1 MNELSGT
8 RVLVIEDEDPVRSNL
23 IELLEEEGFF
33 VLGAENGSVGV
44 EQARCFHPDLVI
56 CDIML
61 PRLDGYG
68 VLAIFRQETELSS
81 IPFIFLTAKTE
92 RLDIRS
98 AMELGADDYIT
109 KPYTRA
115 EILKTIQTRLKKKAD
130 LSLSLEKTFIE
141 RRGRLSQQLPYE
153 LMNPLLGILNKS
165 EILTKN
171 AEHYN
176 PLQVGEISRDIHR
189 SALNLLKIVQNYLL
203 LIELNSVVADD
214 MKLAQM
220 KNSRTASACSTLR
233 EMVDAKIR
241 HEMLASSLEYKFED
255 MALQITAYHLQVIVE
270 EALDYALYNRIPD
283 TKIRLD
289 GVAHQGKYELVMEM
303 FKKDLNVI
311 DNSFNAGDV
320 RFVGGLTK
328 NHDVLLNLS
337 VIQRLVELYAG
348 QYSFENSNG
357 KITLRICL
365 MAA

>member
-8 RVLVIEDEDPVRSNL
+8 RVLVIEDEEPVRSNL
-23 IELLEEEGFF
+23 IELLEEEGFS

-68 VLAIFRQETELSS
+68 VLAIFRQESELLS

-130 LSLSLEKTFIE
+130 LSRSLEKTFIE
-141 RRGRLSQQLPYE
+141 QRGRLSQQLPYE
-153 LMNPLLGILNKS
+153 LMNPLLGILNKA

-171 AEHYN
+171 AENYN
-176 PLQVGEISRDIHR
+176 HLQIGEISRDIHR
-189 SALNLLKIVQNYLL
+189 SAQNLLKIVQNYLL
-203 LIELNSVVADD
+203 LIELNSVVAND
-214 MKLAQM
+214 MKFAQM
-220 KNSRTASACSTLR
+220 KNSQAASACSIMR
-233 EMVDAKIR
+233 EMVEAKIR
-241 HEMLASSLEYKFED
+241 HEMLAPSLEYKFED
-255 MALQITAYHLQVIVE
+255 MALRITAYHLQVIIE
-270 EALDYALYNRIPD
+270 EMLDYALYNRIPD
-283 TKIRLD
+283 TKIRLV
-289 GVAHQGKYELVMEM
+289 GIARQSKYELVMEM

-311 DNSFNAGDV
+311 DNSLNADDV
-320 RFVGGLTK
+320 RFGRGITE

-337 VIQRLVELYAG
+337 VIRRLVELYAG
-348 QYSFENSNG
+348 QYSFENYGG
-357 KITLRICL
+357 KVIMRIYL
-365 MAA
+365 MAV